1 MRSVRYL
8 IDTSSLSYAIREDD
22 FALRRLVL
30 GLGLDQIGVSCMTV
44 LEIEYGLQRRR
55 VERSNA
61 VRALLGSFESIA
73 FDADDAR
80 AAGALRA
87 DMETRGVKIGLV
99 DTLIAAQALVRDLTV
114 VTHDGRDFS
123 QIRAL
128 RVIEL

>member
-1 MRSVRYL
+1 VRYL
-8 IDTSSLSYAIREDD
+8 IDTSSLSYSIREDD
-22 FALRRLVL
+22 FALRRLVR

-55 VERSNA
+55 VERSSA

-73 FDADDAR
+73 FDGDDAR

-87 DMETRGVKIGLV
+87 DMEKRGVRIGLV

-114 VTHDGRDFS
+114 ITHNGRDFLR
-123 QIRAL
+123 IPTL